1 MNRDAEDLLTQ
12 WGRWSRQ
19 QVGVPRCTSPS
30 YVLMRDNVEQID
42 SLPAA
47 CITDEEAMMIDRMV
61 AIMARRWPKMAQCIT
76 VYYRGL
82 DMTMAEVGKQVNE
95 TRLKVREYIIAG
107 HAYIDGGLEMREA
120 A

>member
-1 MNRDAEDLLTQ
+1 MRDAEDLLTQ

-19 QVGVPRCTSPS
+19 QVGIPRCTSPS
-30 YVLMRDNVEQID
+30 YVLMRDNVEQMD

-47 CITDEEAMMIDRMV
+47 SITDDDALMIDRFV
-61 AIMARRWPKMAQCIT
+61 ALMGRRKPDMADCIR

-82 DMTMAEVGKQVNE
+82 DKTMAEVGKE
-95 TRLKVREYIIAG
+95 LGLARLKVRELIIAG
-107 HAYIDGGLEMREA
+107 HAFIEGCLEVRVA